1 MLKTRIAAGATAI
14 VLGISGVAL
23 ANAGQSAD
31 AQADL
36 GASTAAAAFDVS
48 GQTQT
53 SASVST
59 PTTANDSSNVTS
71 ASSSTSVTTA
81 GSSTTSVTID
91 DDSRTSTTIDDSRT
105 STTIDDRSGDDSSFE
120 RETRAT
126 VNLGLATHFIGEAG
140 TVTVN
145 GMTLVAIQANAGWS
159 YEIDEVSTDR
169 IRVEFEKGEID
180 AEFELRA
187 DGELRIKIHD

>member
-1 MLKTRIAAGATAI
+1 MLRGEKRLEVIPGAG
-14 VLGISGVAL
+14 L
-23 ANAGQSAD
+23 
-31 AQADL
+31 
-36 GASTAAAAFDVS
+36 
-48 GQTQT
+48 
-53 SASVST
+53 
-59 PTTANDSSNVTS
+59 
-71 ASSSTSVTTA
+71 
-81 GSSTTSVTID
+81 
-91 DDSRTSTTIDDSRT
+91 
-105 STTIDDRSGDDSSFE
+105 
-120 RETRAT
+120 